1 LKTPP
6 DKTPSDKEQDV
17 LAMATQVSERLE
29 QMRMENDAAMEGIA
43 KSLQASDNLAQLIG
57 FAAIS
62 LSFLGWGAAFL
73 MMALGVNL
81 WVSFAVFTGVG
92 LAGLFLS
99 IKPVRNRLAAAL
111 LKIRRR
117 T

>member
-1 LKTPP
+1 MTLETPN
-6 DKTPSDKEQDV
+6 DKEHESPG
-17 LAMATQVSERLE
+17 LITQVDALLEITRAENAIAAERII
-29 QMRMENDAAMEGIA
+29 N
-43 KSLQASDNLAQLIG
+43 SLQASDNLAQLIG